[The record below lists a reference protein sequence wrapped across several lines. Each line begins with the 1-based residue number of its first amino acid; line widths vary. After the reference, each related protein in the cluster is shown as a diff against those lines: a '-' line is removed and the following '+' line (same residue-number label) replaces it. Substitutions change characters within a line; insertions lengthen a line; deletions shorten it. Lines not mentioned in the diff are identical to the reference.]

1 MQPERPRSAVLH
13 ERRAAASPH
22 SVTAVAAARG
32 VAAECSE
39 SVKTSGSYLSIS
51 LITFVKVKCHNFKRI
66 FFMLISVKKKKKKR
80 HVTSTLILYNKNT
93 LLYICT
99 QAADMRSAGI

>member
-51 LITFVKVKCHNFKRI
+51 LITFVKVKFHNFKRI
-66 FFMLISVKKKKKKR
+66 FFMLISVKKKKKR